1 MKIAVDCK
9 SLMCPDTL
17 AQIHACEAALLATCR
32 KAAAEAALDA
42 RNARYRSPGSSRD
55 KEESS
60 DEDEDTGEC

>member
-1 MKIAVDCK
+1 MQAEAV
-9 SLMCPDTL
+9 
-17 AQIHACEAALLATCR
+17 LLAPCR
-32 KAAAEAALDA
+32 KAAAEAALYA